1 MIYGT
6 CQGPWGKSVQEKLQV
21 LTIATSR
28 VDMSQHWTTFNFF
41 VRYKNQIFFFFFF
54 YMAQEAQNIVLYLE
68 DTEQL
73 QCYVI
78 LSSDFSKKLSER
90 KKHTIRKTLSMQP
103 PSRRNLYSVYTSRH
117 IILHFKPELQI
128 SSASLLGF
136 PFDKHVWHLLFIWAQ
151 GREPHCFLFL
161 CPSAPDIPGNVP
173 DKSHRNKSCVRS
185 FYSRT
190 RVVLSELQ

>member
-6 CQGPWGKSVQEKLQV
+6 CQGPWGKSVQKKLQV

-41 VRYKNQIFFFFFF
+41 VHYKNQIFFFFFF
-54 YMAQEAQNIVLYLE
+54 YMAREAQNIVLYLE

-78 LSSDFSKKLSER
+78 LSSDFSKKLTER
-90 KKHTIRKTLSMQP
+90 GEKNTIRKKLNMQP

-136 PFDKHVWHLLFIWAQ
+136 PFNKHVWHLLFIWAQ
-151 GREPHCFLFL
+151 GREPQCFLFL
-161 CPSAPDIPGNVP
+161 CPL
-173 DKSHRNKSCVRS
+173 
-185 FYSRT
+185 RT
-190 RVVLSELQ
+190 RHPRQCPRQQSPK

>member
-21 LTIATSR
+21 LTIASSR

-41 VRYKNQIFFFFFF
+41 VRYKNQIFFYFF

-90 KKHTIRKTLSMQP
+90 KKTHNKEDTKHAATQQEKSIFCLYQQAYYP
-103 PSRRNLYSVYTSRH
+103 PL
-117 IILHFKPELQI
+117 
-128 SSASLLGF
+128 
-136 PFDKHVWHLLFIWAQ
+136 
-151 GREPHCFLFL
+151 
-161 CPSAPDIPGNVP
+161 
-173 DKSHRNKSCVRS
+173 
-185 FYSRT
+185 
-190 RVVLSELQ
+190 

>member
-1 MIYGT
+1 M
-6 CQGPWGKSVQEKLQV
+6 QKKLQV
-21 LTIATSR
+21 LTIATSG

-41 VRYKNQIFFFFFF
+41 VRYKNQIFFF

-90 KKHTIRKTLSMQP
+90 EKKHTIRKTLSMQP

-161 CPSAPDIPGNVP
+161 CPL
-173 DKSHRNKSCVRS
+173 
-185 FYSRT
+185 RT
-190 RVVLSELQ
+190 RHPRQCPRQESQK